1 MDTFLHKVNARS
13 HLTPALISLL
23 LLGTASAQ
31 AQALYRWVDEHGVV
45 HYGDHVPPQYA
56 TSDRDVLN
64 DQGVKVGYEEGV
76 VTAEEQAELDRLQAI
91 KDAQEQARLEAQRRD
106 QILLDTYL
114 SVTEIESLR
123 DRRLELLES
132 QIKVTEQYLNNL
144 RKRLL
149 TLQQEASHYKPYSDS
164 PDAPEIP
171 ENLALDI
178 SRTVASIGLYEK
190 TLDGTRDEQEVLKAA
205 FAKDIERFNELKG
218 G

>member
-1 MDTFLHKVNARS
+1 MGTSLHKVKARS
-13 HLTPALISLL
+13 HLFLTLVSLFL
-23 LLGTASAQ
+23 TATTLVHG
-31 AQALYRWVDEHGVV
+31 QALYRWVDEHGVV
-45 HYGDHVPPQYA
+45 HYGDHVPPEYA
-56 TSDRDVLN
+56 TTDRDLLN

-76 VTAEEQAELDRLQAI
+76 ITAEEQAELDRIQAI
-91 KDAQEQARLEAQRRD
+91 KDAQEQVRLEAARRD
-106 QILLDTYL
+106 QVLLDTYL

-149 TLQQEASHYKPYSDS
+149 ALQREASDYKPYSDNA
-164 PDAPEIP
+164 DAPEIP

-178 SRTVASIGLYEK
+178 SRTVASIGLYEQ
-190 TLDGTRDEQEVLKAA
+190 TLDGTRDEQENLKAA
-205 FAKDIERFNELKG
+205 FAADIERFNELKG